1 MSDVKYNSNL
11 PYNNEYEYDVI
22 SIASSN
28 LFLGD
33 INVGKMFLGE
43 KLVTAAYL
51 GSQKVYGA

>member
-1 MSDVKYNSNL
+1 MSDVAYNSTL
-11 PYNNEYEYDVI
+11 PYNNEYEYNVT

-33 INVGKMFLGE
+33 INVGKMFLGD